1 MKNYVMMAFGKAQES
16 KEAPEIKRYTGVG
29 SVFVVGVNP
38 TKAELEKIY
47 DREIERDPEY
57 ITEKD
62 DITSARIDFIIKTD
76 ATAKCNNDTELLTKI
91 SLFIRKEYRFNK
103 DKTKVQ
109 VIDKYGRTA
118 WVTKEQ
124 AKNHEIPVYSN
135 GKPANLDKDYRP
147 AYVGE
152 EDVTNFIKTFLGI
165 PNVEK
170 WVKNEETGKREV
182 VGLVDNPQ
190 DCECRLEC
198 IEDYFK
204 GKFNEIRDAINLMP
218 NNKIKVLFGVRTTDD
233 NKQYQDVYTRMFLS
247 NATSSYD
254 KLSQNVQNNKDNGAY
269 PNTEFVV
276 ADLQEYEVKATDF
289 SNSNNG
295 GNDGEMPF
303 DAEAP
308 ASTDW
313 FSGN

>member
-1 MKNYVMMAFGKAQES
+1 MENKNFSFMAFGKTQVS
-16 KEAPEIKRYTGVG
+16 KEATEIKRYTGVG

-38 TKAELEKIY
+38 NKTELEKLY
-47 DREIERDPEY
+47 DRELDKDPEY

-62 DITSARIDFIIKTD
+62 GVTSARIDFIIKTD
-76 ATAKCNNDTELLTKI
+76 PTAKCNNGIELLTKF
-91 SLFIRKEYRFNK
+91 SMFIRNEYRFNK

-124 AKNHEIPVYSN
+124 AKKHEIPVYKN
-135 GKPANLDKDYRP
+135 GPANIDKDYRP

-152 EDVTNFIKTFLGI
+152 EDITNFLKLFLGI
-165 PNVEK
+165 SNVEK
-170 WVKNEETGKREV
+170 WVKNEATGRREV

-190 DCECRLEC
+190 DCECRLEN

-204 GKFNEIRDAINLMP
+204 GKFNEIKDAINLMP
-218 NNKIKVLFGVRTTDD
+218 NNKVKVLFGVRTTDEG
-233 NKQYQDVYTRMFLS
+233 KQYQDVYTRKFLS
-247 NATSSYD
+247 NTVSVYD
-254 KLSQNVQNNKDNGAY
+254 KLAEDVQTNKDNGAY

-276 ADLQEYEVKATDF
+276 ADLQEYTVQATNF
-289 SNSNNG
+289 NNTNNNNG
-295 GNDGEMPF
+295 DMPF
-303 DAEAP
+303 DEETS

-313 FSGN
+313 FNN

>member
-1 MKNYVMMAFGKAQES
+1 MENKNFSFMAFGKTQVS
-16 KEAPEIKRYTGVG
+16 KEATEIKRYTGVG

-38 TKAELEKIY
+38 SKAELEKLY
-47 DREIERDPEY
+47 DRELDKDPEY

-62 DITSARIDFIIKTD
+62 GVTSARIDFIIKTD
-76 ATAKCNNDTELLTKI
+76 PTAKCSNGIELLTKF
-91 SLFIRKEYRFNK
+91 SMFIRNEYRFNR

-124 AKNHEIPVYSN
+124 AKAHEIPVYKN
-135 GKPANLDKDYRP
+135 GPANIDKDYRP

-152 EDVTNFIKTFLGI
+152 EDITNFLKLFLGI
-165 PNVEK
+165 SNVEK
-170 WVKNEETGKREV
+170 WVKNEATGRREV

-190 DCECRLEC
+190 DCECRLEN

-204 GKFNEIRDAINLMP
+204 GKFNEIKGAINLMP
-218 NNKIKVLFGVRTTDD
+218 NNKIKVLFGVRTTDEG
-233 NKQYQDVYTRMFLS
+233 KQYQDVYTRKFLS
-247 NATSSYD
+247 NTVSVYD
-254 KLSQNVQNNKDNGAY
+254 KLAEDVQTNKDNGAY

-276 ADLQEYEVKATDF
+276 ADLQEYTVQATNF
-289 SNSNNG
+289 NNTNNNNG
-295 GNDGEMPF
+295 DVPF
-303 DAEAP
+303 DEETS

-313 FSGN
+313 FNN

>member
-1 MKNYVMMAFGKAQES
+1 MENKNFSFMAFGKAQVS
-16 KEAPEIKRYTGVG
+16 KEATEIKRYTGVG

-38 TKAELEKIY
+38 NKTELEKLY
-47 DREIERDPEY
+47 DRELDKDPEY

-62 DITSARIDFIIKTD
+62 GVTSARIDFIIKTD
-76 ATAKCNNDTELLTKI
+76 PTAKCNNGIELLTKF
-91 SLFIRKEYRFNK
+91 STFIRNEYRFNK

-124 AKNHEIPVYSN
+124 AKNHEIPVYKN
-135 GKPANLDKDYRP
+135 GPANIDKDYRP

-152 EDVTNFIKTFLGI
+152 EDITNFLKLFLGI
-165 PNVEK
+165 SNVEK
-170 WVKNEETGKREV
+170 WVKNEATGRREV

-190 DCECRLEC
+190 DCECRLEN

-204 GKFNEIRDAINLMP
+204 GKFNEIKGAINLMP
-218 NNKIKVLFGVRTTDD
+218 NNKIKVLFGVRTTDEG
-233 NKQYQDVYTRMFLS
+233 KQYQDVYTRKFLS
-247 NATSSYD
+247 NTVSVYD
-254 KLSQNVQNNKDNGAY
+254 KLAEDVQNNKDNGAY

-276 ADLQEYEVKATDF
+276 ADLQEYTVQATNF
-289 SNSNNG
+289 NNTNNNNG
-295 GNDGEMPF
+295 DMPF
-303 DAEAP
+303 DEETS

-313 FSGN
+313 FNN

>member
-1 MKNYVMMAFGKAQES
+1 MKSYVMMAFGKAQES
-16 KEAPEIKRYTGVG
+16 KEAAEIKRFTGVG

-38 TKAELEKIY
+38 NKSELEKLY
-47 DREIERDPEY
+47 DRELDKDPEY

-62 DITSARIDFIIKTD
+62 GVTSARIDFIVKTD
-76 ATAKCNNDTELLTKI
+76 TTAKCNNGIELLTKV
-91 SLFIRKEYRFNK
+91 SMFIRKEYRFNK

-135 GKPANLDKDYRP
+135 GKPANIDKDYRP

-152 EDVTNFIKTFLGI
+152 EDITNFLKLFLGI

-170 WVKNEETGKREV
+170 WVKNEETGRREV
-182 VGLVDNPQ
+182 VGLVDNPE
-190 DCECRLEC
+190 DCECRLEN

-204 GKFNEIRDAINLMP
+204 GKFNEIKDAINLMP
-218 NNKIKVLFGVRTTDD
+218 NNKVKVLFGVRTTDEG
-233 NKQYQDVYTRMFLS
+233 KQYQDVYTRKFLS
-247 NATSSYD
+247 NTVSVYD
-254 KLSQNVQNNKDNGAY
+254 KLAEDVQNNKDNGAY
-269 PNTEFVV
+269 PNTEFVI
-276 ADLQEYEVKATDF
+276 ADLQEYTVQATNF
-289 SNSNNG
+289 NNTNNNNG
-295 GNDGEMPF
+295 DMPF
-303 DAEAP
+303 DEETS

-313 FSGN
+313 FNN